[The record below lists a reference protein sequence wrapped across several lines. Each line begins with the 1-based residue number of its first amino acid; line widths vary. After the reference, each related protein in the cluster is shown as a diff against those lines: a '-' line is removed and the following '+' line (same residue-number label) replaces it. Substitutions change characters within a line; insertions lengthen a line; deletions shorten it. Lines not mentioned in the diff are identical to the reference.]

1 MWEEAIHYFQIPRAF
16 HDVSMK
22 AVKEK
27 NERIGN
33 FLCEWLRSGW
43 QSSLFLSGSCGSGKT
58 YTSFAL
64 LRAFCE
70 CVPGLWVIYI
80 RSHELDAELLQAI
93 EERQE
98 GTALSKYR
106 QVPLLFID
114 DLGTQ
119 RLNERIVRQY
129 YNFIDH
135 RMNDL
140 MPTVFTSN
148 IPMESLEDK
157 LGERIASRIF
167 LATEIK
173 FPKRDLRKG
182 E

>member
-1 MWEEAIHYFQIPRAF
+1 MWEEAILHFNIPKIF
-16 HDVSMK
+16 HDVSLK
-22 AVKEK
+22 SVKEK
-27 NERIGN
+27 NERIGT
-33 FLCEWLRSGW
+33 FLYEWLRSGC

-58 YTSFAL
+58 FTSYAL

-70 CVPGLWVIYI
+70 WFPNLWIIFV
-80 RSHELDAELLQAI
+80 RSHELDVELLRAVD
-93 EERQE
+93 ERQE
-98 GTALSKYR
+98 EYVLEKYKE
-106 QVPLLFID
+106 VPILFVD
-114 DLGTQ
+114 DLGTE
-119 RLNERIVRQY
+119 RLNDRIVRQY

-135 RMNDL
+135 RMNNL

-148 IPMESLEDK
+148 IPMDNLEDK